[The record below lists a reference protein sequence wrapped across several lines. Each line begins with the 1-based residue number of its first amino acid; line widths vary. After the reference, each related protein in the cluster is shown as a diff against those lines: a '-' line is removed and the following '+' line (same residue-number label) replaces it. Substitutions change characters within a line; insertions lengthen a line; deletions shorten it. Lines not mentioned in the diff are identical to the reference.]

1 MVGTSQVLHRPFHCI
16 SKNNLFTALHS
27 FSLSLP
33 NWSCFNSLR
42 TCATVS
48 YTIHWRCSVGKK
60 QILSKNSSSW
70 LSAESSLNDKLCI
83 RWLHPVLPPMTSLTI
98 GNMYLRRITRV
109 AQDKPH
115 ISCTWCIC
123 SPLQISYLEYL
134 EDMQDMHKILAL
146 QKVLIISVRGGV
158 KEPWKTWK
166 SLWRLLLLEW
176 KDRKRTTSLGGW
188 GFAMG
193 LEEQSDTTESTWS
206 KEWTPRGRNCFC
218 KGKNSSKSRGL
229 QETRRTAGHLSVW
242 KTVACG

>member
-1 MVGTSQVLHRPFHCI
+1 
-16 SKNNLFTALHS
+16 
-27 FSLSLP
+27 
-33 NWSCFNSLR
+33 
-42 TCATVS
+42 
-48 YTIHWRCSVGKK
+48 
-60 QILSKNSSSW
+60 
-70 LSAESSLNDKLCI
+70 
-83 RWLHPVLPPMTSLTI
+83 MTSLTI
-98 GNMYLRRITRV
+98 GNMYLRRIVRV

-123 SPLQISYLEYL
+123 SPLQICCLEYL

-166 SLWRLLLLEW
+166 SLWLLLLEW

-206 KEWTPRGRNCFC
+206 KEWTPRGCNCFC

-242 KTVACG
+242 KTVARG